1 MVDMLPHLQ
10 SFINILSELKYLEK
24 LKDVSDFEGFLY
36 DIYEQTL
43 EIACTDKLS
52 FNFSNDE
59 FQTFFR
65 LKIRSMEAR
74 IRKMPNN
81 PQEEV
86 KS

>member
-10 SFINILSELKYLEK
+10 NFIKILSDLKYLEY

-36 DIYEQTL
+36 DIYEPTL
-43 EIACTDKLS
+43 EIACTDNLS

-74 IRKMPNN
+74 IRKMPSN
-81 PQEEV
+81 P
-86 KS
+86 

>member
-10 SFINILSELKYLEK
+10 NFIKILSDLKYLED

-36 DIYEQTL
+36 DIYEPTL

-65 LKIRSMEAR
+65 MKIRSMEAR
-74 IRKMPNN
+74 IRKMPSN
-81 PQEEV
+81 P
-86 KS
+86 